1 MGGKLI
7 VPNKPKVLIGG
18 EMERPSLSLNVGGGM
33 RTIERRKTYKES
45 ASSEKMAI
53 SQPVTLNM
61 QQA

>member
-7 VPNKPKVLIGG
+7 VLNKPKVLIGG
-18 EMERPSLSLNVGGGM
+18 EMERPSLSLNGGVM
-33 RTIERRKTYKES
+33 RTIERRKTHKEK